1 MIDDQQQDE
10 PTDSL
15 PVHSINIDRSRE
27 KSLYFLLLAVGR
39 QRATSKEAIRMEY
52 RTALKNLT
60 VVKQDTKWKIEVPTN
75 SVSFVHEIDK
85 NNFHFY
91 KTSLKT
97 STDEMQLQNLASAN
111 SFWDK
116 FETFL
121 DPMEHHRRKIDRFK
135 GVFSLQ
141 PLPASVYFVS
151 IFAIILIFPSPLGPF
166 FAIASV
172 GAPVFVLFPKLR
184 GKNFLIAYLMIF
196 LAFLMSFFTF
206 SNSKLLVF
214 PQLLVYLVSLTAT
227 WMYVLHL
234 HKVYGYVEN
243 KRIQSLLFLF
253 LVLNAQFYALKDL
266 QQNFLILLLLSMAIS
281 VVFPIVRRK
290 FVWST
295 PLIILSLFLEIF
307 LGCILSYVLIQA
319 FGGEIFILDP
329 LFQLLYVVIT
339 LFWVIFLSLDGQ
351 TNMMMR
357 IFVPVLLSTTLFSN
371 GAGEEIQDVKVLF
384 VNVLFLI
391 AFLKINT
398 LRNAG

>member
-1 MIDDQQQDE
+1 MIDDQQRDE

-39 QRATSKEAIRMEY
+39 QRATSKEALRMEY
-52 RTALKNLT
+52 RTALRNLT
-60 VVKQDTKWKIEVPTN
+60 VENQHSKWKIEVPTN

-97 STDEMQLQNLASAN
+97 YTDEMQLQNLASAN

-116 FETFL
+116 FEIFL
-121 DPMEHHRRKIDRFK
+121 DPIEDHSRKLDRFK
-135 GVFSLQ
+135 GVVSLQ

-151 IFAIILIFPSPLGPF
+151 IFAIMLIFPSPLGPLF
-166 FAIASV
+166 VIASV
-172 GAPVFVLFPKLR
+172 GAPVFVMFPKLR
-184 GKNFLIAYLMIF
+184 GKNFSIAYLMIF
-196 LAFLMSFFTF
+196 LTFLMLFFTF
-206 SNSKLLVF
+206 SNSKLPVF

-234 HKVYGYVEN
+234 HKVYGYVKN

-253 LVLNAQFYALKDL
+253 LVLNAQFYVLKDL
-266 QQNFLILLLLSMAIS
+266 QQNFLFLLLLSMAIS

-290 FVWST
+290 FIWSASI
-295 PLIILSLFLEIF
+295 IILSLFLEIF

-319 FGGEIFILDP
+319 FGGEIFILAP
-329 LFQLLYVVIT
+329 LFQLLYVTIT
-339 LFWVIFLSLDGQ
+339 FFWIIFLSLDGQ
-351 TNMMMR
+351 TSMMIR

-371 GAGEEIQDVKVLF
+371 GAGGEIEDVKVFF
-384 VNVLFLI
+384 VNMLFLL

-398 LRNAG
+398 VRSAR